1 MQITVISVSSPETKT
16 KGKNKWQEITLAYKS
31 DKGDK
36 EKKFPSYVD
45 IYETI
50 RTLEDGCTYE
60 VRLQKDGDYWQWVGV
75 EKIEG
80 TTKATTTGGKS
91 SSGGNDWA
99 AKTQLDRERFEFDKE
114 KQILI
119 IRQSSLER
127 AIEFFGEGNA
137 QLKDVVNVAESFATY
152 VQTGSLPSNAVAQD
166 ADDEPD
172 ID

>member
-80 TTKATTTGGKS
+80 AAKAATTGGKS

-119 IRQSSLER
+119 IRQSM
-127 AIEFFGEGNA
+127 A
-137 QLKDVVNVAESFATY
+137 D
-152 VQTGSLPSNAVAQD
+152 VAQRIAADTNTGEYTVD
-166 ADDEPD
+166 AVVSIADRLVDYVLNGRPDDQSNDEPD

>member
-16 KGKNKWQEITLAYKS
+16 KGKNKWQEVTLSYKS

-80 TTKATTTGGKS
+80 AAKAASTGGKS

-119 IRQSSLER
+119 IRQSM
-127 AIEFFGEGNA
+127 A
-137 QLKDVVNVAESFATY
+137 D
-152 VQTGSLPSNAVAQD
+152 VAQRIAADTNTGEYTVD
-166 ADDEPD
+166 AVVSIADRLVDYVLNGCGPTDSNNEPD